1 MSNTITI
8 ELCAEDRARLD
19 KIIAAL
25 ERDTKCEGCVKSAL
39 EFAADVKT
47 AANTPAESA
56 QEPTGAE
63 KAETLT
69 DTHPIPDGLQWTTS
83 DVKETPQEEP
93 APTVTFEQLR
103 AKVMELTTGFGGKK
117 KAQVREIINTY
128 AKKVSDVPEDK
139 YVEVM
144 GKLLTLEREA

>member
-19 KIIAAL
+19 KIYEAL
-25 ERDTKCEGCVKSAL
+25 TARHNCEGCVKSAL
-39 EFAADVKT
+39 EYAADVKT

-83 DVKETPQEEP
+83 DVKDVPQE
-93 APTVTFEQLR
+93 AVSFEQVKQ
-103 AKVMELTTGFGGKK
+103 KVQDLVMGFGGAK
-117 KAQVREIINTY
+117 KAKTRAIVNEY
-128 AKKVSDVPEDK
+128 ATKVSDLVNMPDK
-139 YVEVM
+139 CVEIM
-144 GKLLTLEREA
+144 GKLEALEKEV